1 LRLLGTA
8 EVEDQRRFT
17 YKQEGDETKASIHNA
32 TKYAL
37 NCASLQA
44 HVVALGV
51 AVVAGLISPSVA
63 KECMHMPSY
72 KISGKNHIPND
83 IERQKYDWK

>member
-1 LRLLGTA
+1 MRPRQWASIRLRLLGTA
-8 EVEDQRRFT
+8 EVEDQRCFT

-51 AVVAGLISPSVA
+51 AVVVGLISPSVA
-63 KECMHMPSY
+63 KEMYTCALL
-72 KISGKNHIPND
+72 
-83 IERQKYDWK
+83 